1 MTMSK
6 MFRVALLSG
15 AMMLPGAAFA
25 QQADA
30 AGDEADESL
39 EIVVTGSNIRGAEQV
54 GASPITLGA
63 ARLDEI
69 GATSSNELLA
79 SIPQVTNY
87 FNRVP
92 VSDLAIAVNQIQVS
106 RPNLRNI
113 SPSNA
118 SSSATLILVDG
129 HRIASV
135 GVNQASIDPDLI
147 PTGAIERVDVV
158 TEGGSAI
165 YGADAVAGVIN
176 FVTLKRF
183 DGVKVSGSYGVAKN
197 YWQWDAGIT
206 AGKDWGSGS
215 VYLSYSY
222 TKNDALFGRDRD
234 FIRNVDYSSPALTPR
249 DRTCDKP
256 NLGINTVF
264 VPANFTL
271 SSINY
276 ALPGL
281 VANTFNACDDTDYSA
296 IVPKAERHGVVAGL
310 TQELSDRTSIQVRA
324 YYGKRTTLS
333 TSPLTGTVNVGSA
346 NPYAAGNLPAGVVLG
361 GGVVATRAV
370 ASFSLA
376 PLLGNA
382 SQRSSTGI
390 EQWGVNAEL
399 THDFSDDW
407 QLRVLG
413 NWSESDSTYLLTQL
427 SPSRLAAAGAGT
439 SLSTAFNPFV
449 VTNNNAT
456 LIADLTDSAIAGQ
469 ARDNLINLRG
479 IVEGRL
485 FELPGGDVRV
495 AFGYEYM
502 HDSLQQRFGNDVRLS
517 GAGSLATVPFSR
529 YSRSVNSLFG
539 ELLVPV
545 LANADGGSLL
555 SVSAAGRY
563 DKYSDFGSTFNPK
576 IGATFRPADWIS
588 LRGNWGT
595 SFTAP
600 TPLDQ
605 LGSQRNTISSFPFV
619 AFTRPGD
626 TPAPGSFTV
635 ALQGSQ
641 PNLGPQEAD
650 TWSVGVDLTPVSGL
664 RASVSYYDVKFTD
677 ILRTPTPNVGIFT
690 DFPNNVTTSVSGLTP
705 AQLRAFGALAPG
717 GSAVVEPLIAAG
729 SIVYEAVDF
738 RTGNFGIVRV
748 KGIDFDVS
756 YTRDTGFG
764 SVDFRVAGNRPLSRK
779 AKASPTAAVAN
790 ELAFENSKLF
800 LQSSVGATIGQFRAQ
815 ATWNHN
821 GGYALRP
828 ATGLQLQNR
837 VKAFNTVNLFFKY
850 DVPAESGLLRDLS
863 FTLNINN
870 VMDQD
875 PPILR
880 RNDQNELG
888 YANGFTLGRM
898 AIVGLSKKF

>member
-1 MTMSK
+1 M
-6 MFRVALLSG
+6 
-15 AMMLPGAAFA
+15 
-25 QQADA
+25 
-30 AGDEADESL
+30 
-39 EIVVTGSNIRGAEQV
+39 
-54 GASPITLGA
+54 
-63 ARLDEI
+63 
-69 GATSSNELLA
+69 
-79 SIPQVTNY
+79 
-87 FNRVP
+87 
-92 VSDLAIAVNQIQVS
+92 
-106 RPNLRNI
+106 
-113 SPSNA
+113 
-118 SSSATLILVDG
+118 
-129 HRIASV
+129 
-135 GVNQASIDPDLI
+135 
-147 PTGAIERVDVV
+147 
-158 TEGGSAI
+158 
-165 YGADAVAGVIN
+165 IN

-183 DGVKVSGSYGVAKN
+183 DGVKVNGSYGVAKD

-215 VYLSYSY
+215 AYVSYSY

-234 FIRNVDYSSPALTPR
+234 FIRNVDYSTAALTPR
-249 DRTCDKP
+249 DRTCDQP

-271 SSINY
+271 SSVNY

-281 VANTFNACDDTDYSA
+281 VANTFNACDNTDNSA
-296 IVPKAERHGVVAGL
+296 IVPEAERHGVVAGL

-346 NPYAAGNLPAGVVLG
+346 NPYAVGNLPAGVVLG
-361 GGVVATRAV
+361 GSVVATRAV

-376 PLLGNA
+376 PLLGTA

-413 NWSESDSTYLLTQL
+413 NWGESDSRYLLTQL
-427 SPSRLAAAGAGT
+427 SPSRLAVAGSGT
-439 SLSTAFNPFV
+439 TLASAFNPFV

-545 LANADGGSLL
+545 LANGEGGSMLT
-555 SVSAAGRY
+555 VSAAARY

-576 IGATFRPADWIS
+576 IGATFRPTDWIA

-626 TPAPGSFTV
+626 TPTPGSFTV

-650 TWSVGVDLTPVSGL
+650 TWSVGVDLTPMSGL

-690 DFPNNVTTSVSGLTP
+690 DFPNNITTNVSGLT
-705 AQLRAFGALAPG
+705 ADQLRAFGALAPG

-779 AKASPTAAVAN
+779 AKASPTAAVAD
-790 ELAFENSKLF
+790 ELKFENSKLL
-800 LQSSVGATIGQFRAQ
+800 LQSSVGATVGQFRAQ

-821 GGYALRP
+821 GGYAIRP
-828 ATGLQLQNR
+828 TASVPVQDR

-863 FTLNINN
+863 FTLNVNN
-870 VMDQD
+870 VLDQD

-898 AIVGLSKKF
+898 AIIGLSKKF